1 MRLENDK
8 QLYDYLASI
17 GAKLNTRGAA
27 GLGAVVMAASRH
39 VAAVPSAEFLGES
52 RIALL
57 RVENEQTVLSEDERS
72 ELVDIMRQLD
82 EAFSR
87 R

>member
-27 GLGAVVMAASRH
+27 ELGAVVMAASRH
-39 VAAVPSAEFLGES
+39 VAAVPSTEFLGES